1 MVGAER
7 PDEAQVVRLTLGP
20 LPGAAQDPRRQV
32 GLGSL
37 LAPKWLSNARAGGRE
52 SGMPEHAWGP
62 GGREELLPRL
72 R

>member
-7 PDEAQVVRLTLGP
+7 PDEAQAVRLILGP
-20 LPGAAQDPRRQV
+20 SAKGCPGPRRPGQA
-32 GLGSL
+32 LDFT
-37 LAPKWLSNARAGGRE
+37 APKWLSNARAGGRE